1 MFALQFRICLQ
12 IPSDPFNGSILVLF
26 RDVLIG
32 GHLQS
37 TALYCTALQQQNT
50 SLLLYTAKYCPFVS

>member
-37 TALYCTALQQQNT
+37 TVLYCTATTKHIPVTVHCKVL
-50 SLLLYTAKYCPFVS
+50 PFC